1 MIHSWGNPPNIHIL
15 EKELNNLKIWC
26 GIFTKTISISG
37 IPEPGKK
44 YWSNLPEN
52 LSIEQFYSWTIS
64 TDYTDMFEIKIPYK
78 IYFGE
83 LESYPAAVVDNG
95 SYLFYLIIDYIPPS
109 ELYNIIF
116 AIFLA
121 IIFILSLYFFIR
133 KYLEP
138 VQLMKTRIKALEEGD
153 LTSKVP
159 ILGQDELAEL
169 SYSMNKMIEDI
180 NILLE
185 NKHQLLLEVSHELR
199 SPLAR
204 MQLLVEMLPEHKNNK
219 KIRYEINFL
228 EGMIDNL
235 LLSDRL
241 TMPYSKLDLKK
252 LEIHYIFK
260 KIIKLF
266 PYNKQKIK
274 LDNQIPN
281 EKILVDET
289 KFIVAIRNLI
299 DNAIKYSNNSDVV
312 VVIRKMKN
320 KIEFIIK
327 DFGIGIADKDIEKI
341 TEPFFQANKTVST
354 QGFGLGLTICKKI
367 IEFHNGNIKI
377 ESKKGK
383 GSEFSVSLPC
393 I

>member
-1 MIHSWGNPPNIHIL
+1 
-15 EKELNNLKIWC
+15 
-26 GIFTKTISISG
+26 
-37 IPEPGKK
+37 
-44 YWSNLPEN
+44 
-52 LSIEQFYSWTIS
+52 
-64 TDYTDMFEIKIPYK
+64 
-78 IYFGE
+78 
-83 LESYPAAVVDNG
+83 
-95 SYLFYLIIDYIPPS
+95 
-109 ELYNIIF
+109 
-116 AIFLA
+116 
-121 IIFILSLYFFIR
+121 
-133 KYLEP
+133 
-138 VQLMKTRIKALEEGD
+138 MK
-153 LTSKVP
+153 SKVP

-169 SYSMNKMIEDI
+169 SFSMNKMIEDI

-204 MQLLVEMLPEHKNNK
+204 MQLLVEMLPDHKNNK

-241 TMPYSKLDLKK
+241 AMPYSKLNLKK
-252 LEIHYIFK
+252 LEINYIFK
-260 KIIKLF
+260 KIIQLF
-266 PYNKQKIK
+266 PDTKHKIM
-274 LDNQIPN
+274 LNNHVPN

-312 VVIRKMKN
+312 VTIRKIKN

-327 DFGIGIADKDIEKI
+327 DCGIGISDKDIAKI

-367 IEFHNGNIKI
+367 IEFHNGKIKI